1 MTKQLLSYNILHSS
15 DTKAQLIIIESK
27 GIFFPFVFP
36 NYVMGLNHLCDVSN
50 SIILLGSLAQLSVI
64 CTKKAQS
71 FK

>member
-1 MTKQLLSYNILHSS
+1 MGINI
-15 DTKAQLIIIESK
+15 KESK

-64 CTKKAQS
+64 CAKKAQS